1 MRDPRAKG
9 VGAQRFQMICF
20 KTKQKRHRR
29 GISSAQRAVG
39 RSQGMCFVMTVMVRS
54 GLMAS
59 TALAGLFM
67 GGAAM
72 AQSKVSASAKPAS
85 AVQLEEVVV
94 TGRSAVETPVERIK
108 ASAPVIVDTITA
120 EEIEKTADLSL
131 PELLERLPGV
141 NSTGFYGTSEAGY
154 ANIRG
159 FDSRYN
165 SMDADG
171 NPILFSSQNN
181 RGAQSGMFPAAIVKE
196 AAVYKTLT
204 PDMDANSIG
213 GHISLRTLRAFDGG
227 TQPYL
232 KATYRIGQPE
242 HRSGVF
248 DGASSQLAAAGKFT
262 FGPERQFGFVF
273 GFNRQ
278 RTTDYDEFGS
288 VLGYAQVV
296 GPDGVTRDQV
306 NSNVFADSRYDKT
319 VRNTAAF
326 AKLEMRREDA
336 LYAFLSANIFDEQR
350 DMYQQRAGAFIA
362 NTGGRTVSQ
371 TGKGQATF
379 TNAQGQIREF
389 DYDMQRNAK
398 VVGTG
403 LDYRVMTRGSISLR
417 GNYTAYSNDT
427 LTRNL
432 GNGFRLASFNGDYD
446 INGDTPV
453 IRPSD
458 ATLYSN
464 SANWLFA
471 SAATGT
477 YQRVQPL
484 RDKIATLGGVFNYN
498 NQHESK
504 GIGLSSGLNWVRLD
518 RTFDQNLT
526 NYTLNKGV
534 TLNLS
539 QITPAGATMAGNR
552 AAHDSYDAF
561 WAFMA
566 NSANAAQN
574 LDTSATADYEL
585 REDVLALHGAA
596 YYAVGNVRLIA
607 GLRYERTSDRTDTSQ
622 LVSGVLKPQN
632 REHDYDNWL
641 PSLHLTYQPLARL
654 KVRAAVSKTIGRPD
668 FQDFAPGTTTTFDA
682 SGVTLVRGSNPAL
695 GPRLS
700 TNYDASLE
708 HYLDDGL
715 LAVAVFRKDIDNET
729 FSQRSVVT
737 DASGQVVQINTIP
750 LNTGAAEVTGL
761 EFTAAKR
768 RLDMLPAPLD
778 RFGISANYTRLQGEW
793 NVVFTDGATRSVGG
807 LRGQP
812 RWLANL
818 ALSYDAGPLD
828 LQWSYKTQGRTFTG
842 TFGAGATT
850 DVWIRSYDRFDLH
863 AALRLHRQIQLTFDA
878 KNLGDSYSIQS
889 TGLEDSLYNTLG
901 AGRTYWLGLR
911 FNL

>member
-1 MRDPRAKG
+1 
-9 VGAQRFQMICF
+9 
-20 KTKQKRHRR
+20 
-29 GISSAQRAVG
+29 
-39 RSQGMCFVMTVMVRS
+39 MTVMMRK
-54 GLMAS
+54 GLMAT
-59 TALAGLFM
+59 TALVGLFM

-72 AQSKVSASAKPAS
+72 AQSADQAL

-94 TGRSAVETPVERIK
+94 TGRSAVDTPVERIK
-108 ASAPVIVDTITA
+108 AAAPVIVDAITA
-120 EEIEKTADLSL
+120 EEIDKTADLSL
-131 PELLERLPGV
+131 PELLERLPSV
-141 NSTGFYGTSEAGY
+141 NSTGFYGSSEAGY

-165 SMDADG
+165 SLDVDG

-227 TQPYL
+227 TKSYL
-232 KATYRIGQPE
+232 KATYRVGLPE

-248 DGASSQLAAAGKFT
+248 DGASNQFAAAGKFT
-262 FGPERQFGFVF
+262 FGPERQYGFVF

-278 RTTDYDEFGS
+278 RTADYDDFGS
-288 VLGYAQVV
+288 VLGYAQVA

-398 VVGTG
+398 VVGAG
-403 LDYRVMTRGSISLR
+403 LDYRVMARGSISLR
-417 GNYTAYSNDT
+417 GNYTAYGNDT

-432 GNGFRLASFNGDYD
+432 GNGFRLASFNGAYD
-446 INGDTPV
+446 INGDAPV

-458 ATLYSN
+458 TALYDN
-464 SANWLFA
+464 SANWVFS

-498 NQHESK
+498 NQPDSR
-504 GIGLSSGLNWVRLD
+504 GLGVSSGLSWVRLD

-539 QITPAGATMAGNR
+539 QVTPAGATMAGNR

-566 NSANAAQN
+566 NPANAAQTF
-574 LDTSATADYEL
+574 DASATADYAL

-596 YYAVGNVRLIA
+596 YYAVGDVRLMA
-607 GLRYERTSDRTDTSQ
+607 GLRYERTSDATDTSQ
-622 LVSGVLKPQN
+622 LVAGVIKPQS

-641 PSLHLTYQPLARL
+641 PSLHLTYEPLARL

-682 SGVTLVRGSNPAL
+682 SGVPLVRGSNPTL
-695 GPRLS
+695 GPRVS

-708 HYLDDGL
+708 YYLDDGL
-715 LAVAVFRKDIDNET
+715 LAVAVFRKDIDGET

-737 DASGQVVQINTIP
+737 DASGQIVQINTIP

-768 RLDMLPAPLD
+768 RLDMLPAPFD
-778 RFGISANYTRLQGEW
+778 RLGISANYTRLQGEW
-793 NVVFTDGATRSVGG
+793 NVVFSDGSTRSVGG

-828 LQWSYKTQGRTFTG
+828 LRLSYKKQGRTFTG
-842 TFGAGATT
+842 TFGANALT
-850 DVWIRSYDRFDLH
+850 DVWIRPYERLDLH
-863 AALRLHRQIQLTFDA
+863 AALRLRRQIQLTFDA

-889 TGLEDSLYNTLG
+889 TGLEDSLSNALG
-901 AGRTYWLGLR
+901 AGRSYWLGLR
-911 FNL
+911 FNY